1 MASTRLTMT
10 KERLNQYY
18 DAEKAILAGQEYK
31 IGTRSLKR
39 ADLKVVQD
47 MIKELEQ
54 LVDELT
60 KKETTGASRKSFRIT
75 PRDL

>member
-1 MASTRLTMT
+1 MAETRLTMT

-39 ADLKVVQD
+39 ADLKTVQD
-47 MIKELEQ
+47 AIKELEKT
-54 LVDELT
+54 VDELT
-60 KKETTGASRKSFRIT
+60 KKEITGASRKSFRIT

>member
-18 DAEKAILAGQEYK
+18 DAEKAILAGQEYR

-39 ADLKVVQD
+39 ADLTAVQD
-47 MIKELEQ
+47 MIKELEKT
-54 LVDELT
+54 VDELE
-60 KKETTGASRKSFRIT
+60 KKEVTGASRKSYRIVI
-75 PRDL
+75 RDL